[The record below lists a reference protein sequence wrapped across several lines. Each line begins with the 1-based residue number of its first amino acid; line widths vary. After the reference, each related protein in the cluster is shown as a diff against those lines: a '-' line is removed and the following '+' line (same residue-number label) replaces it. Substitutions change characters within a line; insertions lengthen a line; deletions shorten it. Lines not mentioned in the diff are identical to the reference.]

1 MLGTSILAQDLFPFV
16 HELCIDCCDDLRAWV
31 CGHLTL
37 PAAPRGSI
45 QKHDLCTEE

>member
-16 HELCIDCCDDLRAWV
+16 HEPPIDRCDDLRAWV

-37 PAAPRGSI
+37 PAALHGPI
-45 QKHDLCTEE
+45 QKHSLCTEG